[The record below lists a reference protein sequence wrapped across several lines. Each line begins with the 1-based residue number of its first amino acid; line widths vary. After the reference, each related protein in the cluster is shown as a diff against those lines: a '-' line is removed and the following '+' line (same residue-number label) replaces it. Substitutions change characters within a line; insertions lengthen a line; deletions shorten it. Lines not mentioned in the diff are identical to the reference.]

1 MTARSFLHV
10 AHVWGNAS
18 RRAAWLERST
28 SNWREARRHAARR
41 RHYEIAALN
50 MLKYI
55 LNAYRLVPKEKWIG
69 AKTVSLKNV
78 PSGADTYL

>member
-50 MLKYI
+50 MLKGAAARRRI
-55 LNAYRLVPKEKWIG
+55 SQQALSDFSAYMMNGTMHASSR
-69 AKTVSLKNV
+69 
-78 PSGADTYL
+78 